1 MNTELKNELIHHVIN
16 TINDND
22 LDTFEDLHFHAFNED
37 YYIIGYYQA
46 EQWLKQ
52 HDISPFEAIVD
63 VIEWEDQV
71 FGESHLKPEDIN
83 AEKIVNL
90 YVYIKGEEL
99 LSEFDLVQD
108 VSDLLKDLEGDLVWI
123 KSKYSTLVQVSKYGQ
138 RTIITGDILNALMS
152 EKPGDQ
158 E

>member
-1 MNTELKNELIHHVIN
+1 MKGSIKQELLSHVIN

-22 LDTFEDLHFHAFNED
+22 LDTFEELHFHAFNED

-52 HDISPFEAIVD
+52 HDISPFKAIAE

-90 YVYIKGEEL
+90 YVYAIGEEL
-99 LSEFDLVQD
+99 LSDYDLDQD
-108 VSDLLKDLEGDLVWI
+108 VSGLLKDLEDDLH
-123 KSKYSTLVQVSKYGQ
+123 
-138 RTIITGDILNALMS
+138 
-152 EKPGDQ
+152 E
-158 E
+158 